1 MARPKKYKISLTDD
15 ELKMLKSVM
24 RKKKTSKT
32 VRNRCQIII
41 DLDEAHGK
49 VLTHEQS
56 AKTNCVCMAT
66 ITNTVKLYSEKGIEG
81 ITSLNRNV
89 NSDQARRKF
98 DGRAEARIIEIA
110 CSPAPEGHS
119 RWTLRLLEEQAK
131 IVLDV
136 PVSKDTIG
144 RALKKNKLRP
154 HMNDYWCIPSK
165 EDADFVA
172 CMEDVLDVYELP
184 YDPARPVVCMDEK
197 PYQLLGDAREPL
209 PMRPGDDLKTDSE
222 YKRNGTCSIFAFVE
236 PLGGKHHVS
245 VHEHRTAIDW
255 AQEIKYLS
263 DVMFPDAEK
272 IILVMDNLN
281 THKAASLYKAF
292 PPAEARRIIKRLEIH
307 YTPKHGSWLN
317 MAEIEL
323 NVMTRQCLSRRID
336 TITRLKNE
344 LSAWETERNR
354 DEAKIRWHFQ
364 TGDAREKLIS
374 LYPIISSVTS

>member
-1 MARPKKYKISLTDD
+1 
-15 ELKMLKSVM
+15 
-24 RKKKTSKT
+24 
-32 VRNRCQIII
+32 
-41 DLDEAHGK
+41 
-49 VLTHEQS
+49 
-56 AKTNCVCMAT
+56 
-66 ITNTVKLYSEKGIEG
+66 
-81 ITSLNRNV
+81 
-89 NSDQARRKF
+89 
-98 DGRAEARIIEIA
+98 
-110 CSPAPEGHS
+110 
-119 RWTLRLLEEQAK
+119 
-131 IVLDV
+131 
-136 PVSKDTIG
+136 
-144 RALKKNKLRP
+144 
-154 HMNDYWCIPSK
+154 MNEYWCIPSK
-165 EDADFVA
+165 EDAEFVA
-172 CMEDVLDVYELP
+172 CMEDVLDVYELS
-184 YDPARPVVCMDEK
+184 YNPARPVVCMDEK
-197 PYQLLGDAREPL
+197 PYQLLGDVREPL
-209 PMRPGDDLKTDSE
+209 SMRPGDDQKTDSE

-255 AQEIKYLS
+255 AQKIQYLS

-292 PPAEARRIIKRLEIH
+292 LPAEARRIIKRLEIH